1 MVDTSTDTGQLLGS
15 LYTVSQ
21 HVDTLPLT
29 GGCQCPSFTFG
40 KADFREGE
48 WHGLD
53 FPEKKENV
61 EGGDG
66 SSPAI

>member
-1 MVDTSTDTGQLLGS
+1 MVDTNPGTGQLLGS
-15 LYTVSQ
+15 LHTLSQ
-21 HVDTLPLT
+21 RVDTLPLT
-29 GGCQCPSFTFG
+29 GGSQCPSFMFG

-48 WHGLD
+48 WHGLG

-61 EGGDG
+61 EGEDG